1 MAIFNN
7 QDPQR
12 ESNVGQF
19 GATDESIGAYK
30 QAAEYAKD
38 AEYWAKISQQGIE
51 NINDLLVVV
60 QDLYE
65 KGELQLEEI
74 EQLKR
79 DFAAQDA
86 RLIQL
91 IAQTNGVITDANNT
105 IDKMD
110 DKLAEVQAQ
119 LDILLAMDVSVTTLP
134 PGTDATGN
142 YNPQTG
148 LISLG
153 IPEGQ
158 PGKDGEDGKDGTV
171 TDLTTAPMGVP
182 DPADFGFYVE
192 STNSKV
198 YRAKMS
204 DIAKTFPAV
213 VSVSYNGG
221 NQKEV
226 GDVNITKAKLGLGNV
241 LDVPS
246 YSKTETDNLNLPY
259 PDVWAP
265 LSDDMRLL
273 AGIAPYD
280 KLFISGQALELP
292 TKSMS
297 FSRSSTATYMDKT
310 GVLKVADINEPRFE
324 RKGLLIEPQVTNI
337 YTYSEQWGTGNRVT
351 TTNNAG
357 DSIRGDKTMALVVE
371 DTTTA
376 EHYTQDRNIS
386 LTAGTT
392 YCYSVYVKAHTSP
405 RNLYLRVASGST
417 AQCFFNPV
425 TGDWSGNPGGTEF
438 VARGYEDVGNGI
450 YRVWMS
456 FTAAASQSTVLRLQL
471 ANSVTAS
478 YTGDG
483 VSGIYVWGAQLEDS
497 PFPTSYIPTVASTVT
512 RSSDS
517 WQLTKDNCGYV
528 TLSTLFNRTIAFE
541 FDPKYLQSAAGYVEI
556 VKVQGP
562 SNDIVCRWINNNTLA
577 TYRGSGG
584 VALDCPQGGYGVYA
598 LTTEG
603 NKITNYYNGN
613 SNNTTVVP
621 NGTTQT
627 VSYIGNINQSLSV
640 RFVYHI
646 RNLRIW
652 HKVLTPDQI
661 RGIR

>member
-38 AEYWAKISQQGIE
+38 AEYWAKLSQQGIE

-74 EQLKR
+74 QQLKR

-158 PGKDGEDGKDGTV
+158 PGKDGTV
-171 TDLTTAPMGVP
+171 TDLATAPMGVP
-182 DPADFGFYVE
+182 DSADFGFYVE

-246 YSKTETDNLNLPY
+246 YSKTETDSLNVPY

-265 LSDDMRLL
+265 LNDDMRLL
-273 AGIAPYD
+273 AGVAPYD
-280 KLFISGQALELP
+280 TLSISGQILELA
-292 TKSMS
+292 TKSMN
-297 FSRSSTATYMDKT
+297 FSRSTTATYIDKT
-310 GVLKVADINEPRFE
+310 GVLRTASVNEPRFE
-324 RKGLLIEPQVTNI
+324 REGLLMENQGTNYFLNSDDPTKWAGRAASITPTSVVDGATQAVTMKAVCNNAVTNLLAVQSSAVTLVDGEAFTLSARFRGTYGKFRFRVVKDSGFFGDVVFMFSTGQQVI
-337 YTYSEQWGTGNRVT
+337 NPPTGMTATAESGDDGYTYATFTLNS
-351 TTNNAG
+351 A
-357 DSIRGDKTMALVVE
+357 
-371 DTTTA
+371 
-376 EHYTQDRNIS
+376 
-386 LTAGTT
+386 TAG
-392 YCYSVYVKAHTSP
+392 VYVGQIYIMPDDADT
-405 RNLYLRVASGST
+405 NI
-417 AQCFFNPV
+417 PV
-425 TGDWSGNPGGTEF
+425 NSEF
-438 VARGYEDVGNGI
+438 YIQTIQFEKSAI
-450 YRVWMS
+450 
-456 FTAAASQSTVLRLQL
+456 A
-471 ANSVTAS
+471 
-478 YTGDG
+478 
-483 VSGIYVWGAQLEDS
+483 
-497 PFPTSYIPTVASTVT
+497 TSYIPTGASTVT
-512 RSSDS
+512 RTGDNWS
-517 WQLTKDNCGYV
+517 LPAENAGYRTLATKFKR
-528 TLSTLFNRTIAFE
+528 TLAFE
-541 FDPKYLQSAAGYVEI
+541 FV
-556 VKVQGP
+556 VKGLGP
-562 SNDIVCRWINNNTLA
+562 SASSYVDVFRVTPITNDIVCRISASNRLTS
-577 TYRGSGG
+577 YRDGG
-584 VALDCPQGGYGVYA
+584 GIFVPYVPDQSGVYVHQINGDSY
-598 LTTEG
+598 TT
-603 NKITNYYNGN
+603 YFNGN
-613 SNNTTVVP
+613 TGTRTSAPGNTTSIATNISNSTGP
-621 NGTTQT
+621 SGT
-627 VSYIGNINQSLSV
+627 S
-640 RFVYHI
+640 FVYHI

-652 HKVLTPDQI
+652 HKILTADQI

>member
-51 NINDLLVVV
+51 NINDLLAVV

-74 EQLKR
+74 QQLKR

-86 RLIQL
+86 RLMQL
-91 IAQTNGVITDANNT
+91 ITQTNGVIADANIA

-110 DKLAEVQAQ
+110 DKLLEVQDQ
-119 LDILLAMDVSVTTLP
+119 LDILMNMDVAVTTLP

-158 PGKDGEDGKDGTV
+158 PGKDGTV

-265 LSDDMRLL
+265 LNDDLRLL

-280 KLFISGQALELP
+280 KLFISGQTLEMS
-292 TKSMS
+292 TKSMT
-297 FSRSSTATYMDKT
+297 FTRSTVATYIDKS
-310 GVLKVADINEPRFE
+310 GVLKTAAVNEPRFE
-324 RKGLLIEPQVTNI
+324 REGILIEGQSANFFLNSDDPTKWAGKAASLTVTAVTDGATQAATAKAVCNTTNSSLLLIQSSPMTFSGTGSFSISARFKGSYGKFKFRIVKDSTFFGDASFDFATGAQGGNGNTLGSMTFTTKQGFDGYTYATLTLVNGAAGTYTGQIYIMPADTDTNI
-337 YTYSEQWGTGNRVT
+337 PVNSEFYVQTVQFE
-351 TTNNAG
+351 NN
-357 DSIRGDKTMALVVE
+357 
-371 DTTTA
+371 
-376 EHYTQDRNIS
+376 
-386 LTAGTT
+386 
-392 YCYSVYVKAHTSP
+392 
-405 RNLYLRVASGST
+405 
-417 AQCFFNPV
+417 
-425 TGDWSGNPGGTEF
+425 
-438 VARGYEDVGNGI
+438 
-450 YRVWMS
+450 
-456 FTAAASQSTVLRLQL
+456 TV
-471 ANSVTAS
+471 
-478 YTGDG
+478 
-483 VSGIYVWGAQLEDS
+483 
-497 PFPTSYIPTVASTVT
+497 PTSYIPTGSSTTT
-512 RSSDS
+512 RSGDS
-517 WQLTKDNCGYV
+517 LEINPLGNVGYRLV
-528 TLSTLFNRTIAFE
+528 GDAFTRTLAFE
-541 FDPKYLQSAAGYVEI
+541 VAVNRFNPSANYVDLLANWGA
-556 VKVQGP
+556 K
-562 SNDIVCRWINNNTLA
+562 NDIILRCTPDTVRSYRSSTGPTISNVTIPFNSKMYAQTTNTSNSNEV
-577 TYRGSGG
+577 TSYFDGQSNTTTSGG
-584 VALDCPQGGYGVYA
+584 PVDANTSGTALRFS
-598 LTTEG
+598 
-603 NKITNYYNGN
+603 GN
-613 SNNTTVVP
+613 SNTV
-621 NGTTQT
+621 
-627 VSYIGNINQSLSV
+627 
-640 RFVYHI
+640 FHI
-646 RNLRIW
+646 RNFRIW
-652 HKVLTPDQI
+652 HRILSPDQV
-661 RGIR
+661 RGLR